1 MCVIFIH
8 HSHPWKTWLAISLEI
23 YHGSR
28 DMLFIFWHIFMY
40 KLIPMRK
47 YIYCFPPTI
56 STAIISTKY
65 SRICSTYKGELYKI
79 HHSLKKKSN
88 FRSLILRNYKVS
100 FGYTLN
106 EHQLYY
112 DSYLFCLSFN
122 ATSGNQALFYF
133 LSSLCKLI

>member
-1 MCVIFIH
+1 
-8 HSHPWKTWLAISLEI
+8 
-23 YHGSR
+23 
-28 DMLFIFWHIFMY
+28 MY
-40 KLIPMRK
+40 KLIHMHK

-79 HHSLKKKSN
+79 HHSLFKKKSN
-88 FRSLILRNYKVS
+88 FRSLILKNYKVS

-106 EHQLYY
+106 EHHLYY

-122 ATSGNQALFYF
+122 VTSGNQAFSIF
-133 LSSLCKLI
+133 